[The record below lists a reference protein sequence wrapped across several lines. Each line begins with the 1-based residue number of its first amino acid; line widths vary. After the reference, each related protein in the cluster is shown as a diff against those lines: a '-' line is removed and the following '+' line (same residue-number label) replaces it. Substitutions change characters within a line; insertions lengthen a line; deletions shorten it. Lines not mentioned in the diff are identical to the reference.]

1 MSKTVVRLVVILAI
15 AGVASFAAY
24 QYWLNQQNALPAGI
38 ASGNGRIEAKLVDIA
53 AKESLRVKEVRVDE
67 GDIVQPGQ
75 VVVVMDTSTLDAQLE
90 QAKAEELTAEE
101 KVAVN
106 KATIVQKK
114 SEVKLAETELVRYKK
129 LREKNATSQQDVDRH
144 ETALEVSQAALD
156 KENAALRTAEQEVK
170 VAAANVATIKTRI
183 DDATLASPVRGRVLY
198 RLTEVGEVLQPGGK
212 ALTIVNLEDVYMEI
226 FLPSEQAGK
235 IKIGADARLTVDHV
249 PGKSAAAKVSFVSP
263 EAQFTPKQVETKSE
277 RDKLMFRV
285 KIQAPQELV
294 QAFIER
300 IKTGVRGVGY
310 VKLDDATPWPANL
323 SNVVKPE
330 DFAKQI
336 EAEAP
341 KDSPDAK
348 ATDKAKAKETKTK
361 EANSEEST
369 TKKTTTEETKTSD
382 TTTEEQKTDEGSTE
396 SSPAKSGDEEEAK
409 SETP

>member
-1 MSKTVVRLVVILAI
+1 MSKTLVRLVIILVLASVIGF
-15 AGVASFAAY
+15 AGY
-24 QYWLNQQNALPAGI
+24 QYWLNQQSKLPAGI

-53 AKESLRVKEVRVDE
+53 AKESLRVKEIMVDE

-75 VVVVMDTSTLDAQLE
+75 VVVQMDTNTLNAQLA
-90 QAKAEELTAEE
+90 QAKAEVVQAEE
-101 KVAVN
+101 KIAVN
-106 KATIVQKK
+106 KATIVEAK
-114 SEVKLAETELVRYKK
+114 SKLNLAQTELARYQKLLAKK
-129 LREKNATSQQDVDRH
+129 ATTQQDVDRH
-144 ETALEVSQAALD
+144 QAALEVSEAGLD
-156 KENAALRTAEQEVK
+156 KENASLKTAEQQVEVAK
-170 VAAANVATIKTRI
+170 ANVVTYQTRI
-183 DDATLASPVRGRVLY
+183 DDATLKSPVRGRVLY

-226 FLPSEQAGK
+226 FLPSEQAAK
-235 IKIGADARLTVDHV
+235 IKIGSDARLTVDHA
-249 PGKSAAAKVSFVSP
+249 PGKAAAAKVSFVSP

-323 SNVVKPE
+323 ANVVNPE
-330 DFAKQI
+330 DFAKHI
-336 EAEAP
+336 EEGAP

-348 ATDKAKAKETKTK
+348 ATDKAKAKETNAK
-361 EANSEEST
+361 EANSDETT

-396 SSPAKSGDEEEAK
+396 SAPAKSGDEEEAK